1 MSSEK
6 AADIADNPKTDKTIF
21 GKSSS
26 DFLILIIT
34 AVTMLALD
42 IVLSIAYYSNA
53 SAPDL
58 RWLLALLDIVVVL
71 SFYGAFG
78 GRVSKVLLSMK
89 LALTL
94 LFVVLFLAIIG
105 TIIPQGENALKS
117 DFSRNP
123 LFDFYSNIGLLDM
136 YNSRW
141 FLAILY
147 LLGFNIAFCIFDR
160 LPTTF
165 RRAMRPR
172 TDVKDIFITKCPAAA
187 TLKDAGP
194 QGSEAAQQIL
204 SRHHYHLHKSESG
217 GILAEKGRWTPLA
230 SIAFHLSFLF
240 IGLGAILAGTLGFDE
255 SLEIPDGR
263 TAPVPHTDLKVTNHE
278 FNMETVAVKE
288 GDRITGYRPSVY
300 SSDLELTGN
309 GESLARKTITV
320 NSPMRYSSSNW
331 LVTLITSSKVNF
343 HQSSYY
349 QSGSGG
355 YVTVLQVTYKPGK
368 SLIYVGFGL
377 MTIGICALYFP
388 HRRIWLKTDGSGTL
402 IMGGRTNRSRVMF
415 QRDFDRIVAELRL
428 TLGKQ
433 EA

>member
-1 MSSEK
+1 M
-6 AADIADNPKTDKTIF
+6 TI
-21 GKSSS
+21 
-26 DFLILIIT
+26 L
-34 AVTMLALD
+34 VLD
-42 IVLSIAYYSNA
+42 IVLSVAYYRNA

-58 RWLLALLDIVVVL
+58 RWLLAFLDIVVVL
-71 SFYGAFG
+71 SFYGASG

-105 TIIPQGENALKS
+105 TIIPQGERAFTS

-123 LFDFYSNIGLLDM
+123 LFDFYENIGLLDM

-147 LLGFNIAFCIFDR
+147 LLGFNITFCIVDR
-160 LPTTF
+160 LPTAF
-165 RRAMRPR
+165 RRALRPR
-172 TDVKDIFITKCPAAA
+172 TDVKDIFITKCPASASFS
-187 TLKDAGP
+187 DAGK
-194 QGSEAAQQIL
+194 QGAEVAEQIL
-204 SRHHYHLHKSESG
+204 SHHRYHIHESETG

-240 IGLGAILAGTLGFDE
+240 IGVGAILSGTLGFDE

-263 TAPVPHTDLKVTNHE
+263 TAPVPHTDLRVTNHE
-278 FNMETVAVKE
+278 FNMETVPVKE
-288 GDRITGYRPSVY
+288 GDRIVGYRPSVY
-300 SSDLELTGN
+300 SSDLELVGN

-331 LVTLITSSKVNF
+331 LFTLITSSKVNF

-388 HRRIWLKTDGSGTL
+388 HRRIWLKADDSGAL
-402 IMGGRTNRSRVMF
+402 IMGGRTNRSKVMF